1 MKAPIVHLS
10 RRAALS
16 LALTAGLFAAVGGS
30 MTVSADEGRQ
40 VAVVELFTSQGC
52 SSCPPAD
59 KFAGKLQGR
68 KDVIALSFNVD
79 YWDYLGWK
87 DTLGSPEATKRQ
99 KDYARF
105 RGDGRVYTPQMVVN
119 GGHHFVGSD
128 EKRVNFEIDRQ
139 LSRKSSEF
147 VPVSFAQDKKE
158 LTINLGGTNASE
170 IKQDSTVWLMLVS
183 RKVDQ
188 KIQRGENHGQTISY
202 HNVVR
207 KAMPVG
213 MWKGDAKSIKLPMSD
228 LMTSD
233 IDDCVVLIQ
242 SSKSGEILGASIL
255 ENPGGV

>member
-1 MKAPIVHLS
+1 MKVHAPKVS

-16 LALTAGLFAAVGGS
+16 LALSAGLFAAVAGPAP
-30 MTVSADEGRQ
+30 VVAEEGRQ

-59 KFAGKLQGR
+59 KFAGKLVDR
-68 KDVIALSFNVD
+68 KDVITLSFNVD

-128 EKRVNFEIDRQ
+128 ERRVNFEIDRQ
-139 LSRKSSEF
+139 LSRKSAEF
-147 VPVSFAQDKKE
+147 VPVSLSQNKKE
-158 LTINLGGTNASE
+158 LTINLGAAESDAL
-170 IKQDSTVWLMLVS
+170 KQDSTVWLMLVT
-183 RKVDQ
+183 RQVDQ
-188 KIQRGENHGQTISY
+188 KINRGENHGRTVSY

-213 MWKGDAKSIKLPMSD
+213 MWKGKETTIKLPMSD
-228 LMTSD
+228 LMTPGV
-233 IDDCVVLIQ
+233 DDCVALIQ
-242 SSKSGEILGASIL
+242 SSSTGEILGASIL